1 MSLKTVYLFDSDGFF
16 NGTSIAQTDPK
27 SGKLLMPENS
37 TETEPNIQDR
47 YFAKW
52 DGKKWVDIAKPETAE
67 DCEKIGAVSHTSQ
80 TAHDIELRA
89 IFQAIAQNS
98 ETHEVKL
105 NDGFWSLVKK
115 PEKSAEEKAK
125 EEKEQRIAE
134 LKRLLANTDYAVI
147 KIAEGEA
154 TKEEYAETLAN
165 RKAWREE
172 INDLE
177 AEENPEE

>member
-1 MSLKTVYLFDSDGFF
+1 MSLKTVYLFDSDGYF

-27 SGKLLMPENS
+27 SGALLMPENA
-37 TETEPNIQDR
+37 TETAPECQDG
-47 YFAKW
+47 YFSKW
-52 DGKKWVDIAKPETAE
+52 DGKKWAHIAKPETAE
-67 DCEKIGAVSHTSQ
+67 DCEKIGAISHSSQ
-80 TAHDIELRA
+80 TAHDIELRS

-105 NDGFWSLVKK
+105 NDGFWSVVKK
-115 PEKSAEEKAK
+115 PERGAEEKAK

-134 LKRLLANTDYAVI
+134 LKRLLVNTDYAVI

-172 INDLE
+172 IRTLE
-177 AEENPEE
+177 GE